1 MSKEFKSGDLVTFQ
15 NSGKYEVVK
24 RDAKR
29 YTIYTIIDIDRG
41 QGWCELTQTYKGVR
55 KSLGKGDLCSGWSRG
70 QNYGYN
76 QEITTHRSNL
86 KLITGKLPF

>member
-41 QGWCELTQTYKGVR
+41 QGWCELTQTYKGV
-55 KSLGKGDLCSGWSRG
+55 
-70 QNYGYN
+70 
-76 QEITTHRSNL
+76 
-86 KLITGKLPF
+86 

>member
-41 QGWCELTQTYKGVR
+41 QGWCELTQTYKGV
-55 KSLGKGDLCSGWSRG
+55 KNPSGWSRG
-70 QNYGYN
+70 QNYDYD

>member
-41 QGWCELTQTYKGVR
+41 QGSCELTQTYKGV
-55 KSLGKGDLCSGWSRG
+55 KNPSGWSRG
-70 QNYGYN
+70 QNYDYD

>member
-1 MSKEFKSGDLVTFQ
+1 MTFQ

-41 QGWCELTQTYKGVR
+41 QGWCKLTQTYKG
-55 KSLGKGDLCSGWSRG
+55 GKTPSGWSRG
-70 QNYGYN
+70 QNYGYD

>member
-15 NSGKYEVVK
+15 NSGKYEVIK

-41 QGWCELTQTYKGVR
+41 QGWCELTQTYKGV
-55 KSLGKGDLCSGWSRG
+55 KNPSGWSRG
-70 QNYGYN
+70 QNYGYD